1 MALREKVTAMMAS
14 GMAFPKERVY
24 DADHPFHYKSY
35 QDNLYDLMADHVLK
49 AYSEGSGSELHPY
62 VRFGKQCPAKMSSIA
77 SSSAMTFNLLGNTQ
91 ATILPEKQLPQGVY
105 QVQYEKQM
113 YTINLGSGPANLD
126 AFLSN
131 ESSKTAIFCEMKLLE
146 WLNEPGTLKESYRNS
161 KYYFTADDSAVS
173 CPIDAYAIFQE
184 LIEKITNA
192 KFKRYDAWQMFKHL
206 LAIYNYTSF
215 TTKNAVE
222 AFGMIPS
229 MAGMYNHII
238 LANVVNEFPPERI
251 QDEKTREEYIA
262 VLQQEQIEASR
273 FMEIIRNSGIPHLFD
288 NNCNAGIEVQYMS
301 AKDFSDSLDM
311 PQAKRNYLTRYFT

>member
-1 MALREKVTAMMAS
+1 
-14 GMAFPKERVY
+14 
-24 DADHPFHYKSY
+24 
-35 QDNLYDLMADHVLK
+35 
-49 AYSEGSGSELHPY
+49 
-62 VRFGKQCPAKMSSIA
+62 
-77 SSSAMTFNLLGNTQ
+77 
-91 ATILPEKQLPQGVY
+91 
-105 QVQYEKQM
+105 M
-113 YTINLGSGPANLD
+113 YTINLGSGPANVD
-126 AFLSN
+126 AFLSSKSN
-131 ESSKTAIFCEMKLLE
+131 KTAIFCEMKLLE
-146 WLNEPGTLKESYRNS
+146 WLNEPGALKESYRNP
-161 KYYFTADDSAVS
+161 KYYFTADDAAVS

-222 AFGMIPS
+222 TFKTIPS

-251 QDEKTREEYIA
+251 QNEKTREEYIA
-262 VLQQEQIEASR
+262 ALLQEQIEASR

>member
-1 MALREKVTAMMAS
+1 
-14 GMAFPKERVY
+14 
-24 DADHPFHYKSY
+24 
-35 QDNLYDLMADHVLK
+35 
-49 AYSEGSGSELHPY
+49 
-62 VRFGKQCPAKMSSIA
+62 
-77 SSSAMTFNLLGNTQ
+77 
-91 ATILPEKQLPQGVY
+91 
-105 QVQYEKQM
+105 
-113 YTINLGSGPANLD
+113 
-126 AFLSN
+126 
-131 ESSKTAIFCEMKLLE
+131 
-146 WLNEPGTLKESYRNS
+146 
-161 KYYFTADDSAVS
+161 
-173 CPIDAYAIFQE
+173 
-184 LIEKITNA
+184 
-192 KFKRYDAWQMFKHL
+192 MFKHL